1 MALIDELAE
10 KLALDT
16 MKAMDE
22 TGNDRLWIDVGNFIG
37 TSSPSLQESYNT
49 ACRSF
54 LAERRGRQFLQEQ
67 VARLS
72 ARPPKADP

>member
-16 MKAMDE
+16 MKAMEE

-37 TSSPSLQESYNT
+37 TSSPSLQESFNT

-54 LAERRGRQFLQEQ
+54 LAERRGRQFLEDQI
-67 VARLS
+67 ARL
-72 ARPPKADP
+72 KAKQAKAEG